1 MISSIV
7 QNRSLYLL
15 ISFTLVLLVSVYL
28 IATKKQKLPPV
39 IIFRIITIL
48 LVLCLAFFIRQLF
61 NQENKYLFF
70 LQVACLAI
78 SLVCVVVLVITSYFY
93 DDIFDKNNATFE
105 NETFVKDLIN
115 LTNNISNLKFKIDS
129 DQIKKLDSNKYTYS
143 FSVYVNTFAKFPSEY
158 NKKYLF
164 YRKDDAFDAVMDSS
178 SGHGTN
184 LGIRID
190 DSYGLFLDYSQ
201 QVGVTT
207 TFNTALIKSNFP
219 VKELTKIV
227 VTVDNT
233 IVNIYIDGIILTKQ
247 ININNLKQPS
257 TSKPI
262 EFGNMPA
269 YLANFSYSNYVI
281 PPTSSIIEDLSN
293 TNSINI

>member
-15 ISFTLVLLVSVYL
+15 IFFTLFLLVSVYL

-39 IIFRIITIL
+39 TIFRIITIL

-115 LTNNISNLKFKIDS
+115 LTNNISNQEFKINS

-164 YRKDDAFDAVMDSS
+164 YRKDDVLPTT
-178 SGHGTN
+178 GHGTN
-184 LGIRID
+184 F
-190 DSYGLFLDYSQ
+190 GLRLDNKRGLYLDYSQ

-219 VKELTKIV
+219 ANVSKKVV
-227 VTVDNT
+227 VTVDKT
-233 IVNIYIDGIILTKQ
+233 LVNIYIDGIILTKQ
-247 ININNLKQPS
+247 IKINNLKQPS

>member
-7 QNRSLYLL
+7 QIRSLYLL
-15 ISFTLVLLVSVYL
+15 ISFTLFLLVSVYL
-28 IATKKQKLPPV
+28 IATKKQKLPV
-39 IIFRIITIL
+39 TIFKIITIL
-48 LVLCLAFFIRQLF
+48 LVLCLAFFIRQLL

-78 SLVCVVVLVITSYFY
+78 SLVCVVVLVIISYFY
-93 DDIFDKNNATFE
+93 NDIFDKNNSTSE

-115 LTNNISNLKFKIDS
+115 LTNNNIKNQEFKINS

-143 FSVYVNTFAKFPSEY
+143 FSVYVNTFAKFPSKY
-158 NKKYLF
+158 KKQYLF
-164 YRKDDAFDAVMDSS
+164 YRKDDVFDAVMDSS

-184 LGIRID
+184 FGVRLDKKRR
-190 DSYGLFLDYSQ
+190 LFLDYSQ

-219 VKELTKIV
+219 AKTLTKIV
-227 VTVDNT
+227 VTVDKT

-247 ININNLKQPS
+247 FKINNLKQPS

-281 PPTSSIIEDLSN
+281 PPTSSIIEYLSN